1 MVMVLII
8 LGIVGSFAIM
18 RFMDLQQDAV
28 LVTLE
33 KVEGT
38 LYSASGIYTSVAAI
52 RGVYTGTIRV
62 NGRNLRI
69 NSGFPDGVWN
79 GAFRGMLEISTD
91 RRFTRANT
99 TCTNF
104 RLCGVGNRRT
114 IFTVPA
120 ATGGR
125 GVVVWPE
132 GYRIANL
139 CFAYYYNRR
148 NGDEPLIGVVNSG
161 C

>member
-1 MVMVLII
+1 MVLII
-8 LGIVGSFAIM
+8 LGIVGSYAMM

-33 KVEGT
+33 KVKGT
-38 LYSASGIYTSVAAI
+38 LYSTSGIYTSLAAI
-52 RGVYTGTIRV
+52 RGVKTGTIFV

-79 GAFRGMLEISTD
+79 RAFRGMLEIST
-91 RRFTRANT
+91 RNRFTNANA
-99 TCTNF
+99 TCANY
-104 RLCGVGNRRT
+104 RLCGVGNRRN
-114 IFTVPA
+114 ILTVPGT
-120 ATGGR
+120 TGGR